1 MANSVKIRIEGVQAE
16 EVITEIETAIDKLND
31 CINAI
36 HTGELDEMQVQFL
49 KSFNAFKKSSDSF
62 ISFFIGSK
70 LSVFSSLCS
79 SALVF
84 SG

>member
-36 HTGELDEMQVQFL
+36 HAGELDEMQVQFL
-49 KSFNAFKKSSDSF
+49 KSFNAM
-62 ISFFIGSK
+62 
-70 LSVFSSLCS
+70 
-79 SALVF
+79 
-84 SG
+84 